1 MWLGIIE
8 ERGKGMMGKV
18 RWDGIGGMMGK
29 VGWDEMGAG
38 AQVGRLALGG
48 ARTVHHHMAIG
59 AWAKRWAGGMKKV
72 FLPHCFYFLK
82 DLEAG

>member
-1 MWLGIIE
+1 MLAHIRMWLGIIE
-8 ERGKGMMGKV
+8 ERGK
-18 RWDGIGGMMGK
+18 GMMGK

-72 FLPHCFYFLK
+72 FYFLK

>member
-1 MWLGIIE
+1 MKQAMRRVGEVVGLY
-8 ERGKGMMGKV
+8 
-18 RWDGIGGMMGK
+18 GGGLYLRAF
-29 VGWDEMGAG
+29 G
-38 AQVGRLALGG
+38 GRVALGG

-72 FLPHCFYFLK
+72 FYFLK

>member
-1 MWLGIIE
+1 
-8 ERGKGMMGKV
+8 MM
-18 RWDGIGGMMGK
+18 RK

-72 FLPHCFYFLK
+72 FYFLK